1 MKLLTYFRSS
11 AAYRVRIALN
21 LKSIKHELVPV
32 NLLKGEH
39 LRAEYTALQPQGL
52 VPCMQLKSGEVL
64 TQSGAI
70 LAYIEAKYPQHPLMP
85 GDLMEAVKVRS
96 LVDMIS
102 CDIHP
107 VNNLRVLKYLSNE
120 LAIEDTQKQQWYRHW
135 IEQGFN
141 AIEAQ
146 LVADEGRAN
155 QAKYALGKKITMAD
169 VYLIPQVYNALR
181 FEVDMQPYPR
191 IMRTYQACN
200 ELDAFIQAAP
210 ENQPDSTL

>member
-21 LKSIKHELVPV
+21 LKGIKHELVPV

-39 LRAEYTALQPQGL
+39 QSADYIALQPQGL
-52 VPCMQLKSGEVL
+52 VPCMQLDNGEVL

-70 LAYIEAKYPQHPLMP
+70 LAYLEGQYSEYPLMP
-85 GDLMEAVKVRS
+85 NDLMAAVKVRS
-96 LVDMIS
+96 LVDIIA

-107 VNNLRVLKYLSNE
+107 VNNLRILKYLSNE
-120 LAIEDTQKQQWYRHW
+120 LTIEEKQKQQWYRHW
-135 IEQGFN
+135 IEQGFR
-141 AIEAQ
+141 AIESQ
-146 LVADEGRAN
+146 LAPDGGPAN
-155 QAKYALGKKITMAD
+155 QAQYALGENITMVD

-181 FEVDMQPYPR
+181 FEVDMGPFPK
-191 IMRTYQACN
+191 IMRVYQACN
-200 ELDAFIQAAP
+200 ELQAFIQAAP

>member
-1 MKLLTYFRSS
+1 MKLYSYFRSS

-21 LKSIKHELVPV
+21 LKGIDYQLVPI

-39 LRAEYTALQPQGL
+39 LGETYKAMQPQGL
-52 VPCMQLKSGEVL
+52 VPCMQLERGEVL

-85 GDLMEAVKVRS
+85 EDLMEAVKIRS
-96 LVDMIS
+96 LIDMIA

-120 LAIEDTQKQQWYRHW
+120 LTIEDEQKQQWYRHW
-135 IEQGFN
+135 IEQGFE
-141 AIEAQ
+141 AIEHMLA
-146 LVADEGRAN
+146 ADNSPSTSPAFAMGD
-155 QAKYALGKKITMAD
+155 QVTMVD
-169 VYLIPQVYNALR
+169 VYLVPQVYNALR
-181 FEVDMQPYPR
+181 FKVDMQPYPR
-191 IMRTYQACN
+191 IMRAYQACN
-200 ELDAFIQAAP
+200 NLDAFIQAAP

>member
-21 LKSIKHELVPV
+21 LKGIKHELIPV

-39 LRAEYTALQPQGL
+39 LGAEYTALQPQGL
-52 VPCMQLKSGEVL
+52 VPCMQLDNGEVL

-70 LAYIEAKYPQHPLMP
+70 LAYLEDQYSEYPLMP
-85 GDLMEAVKVRS
+85 DDLMAAVKVRS
-96 LVDMIS
+96 LVDIIA

-120 LAIEDTQKQQWYRHW
+120 LAIEEEQKQQWYRHW
-135 IEQGFN
+135 VEQGFR
-141 AIEAQ
+141 AIEFQ
-146 LVADEGRAN
+146 LAPDDAPTN
-155 QAKYALGKKITMAD
+155 QARYALGESITMAD

-181 FEVDMQPYPR
+181 FEVNMRPFPK
-191 IMRTYQACN
+191 IMRVYQACN
-200 ELDAFIQAAP
+200 KLQAFTQAAP